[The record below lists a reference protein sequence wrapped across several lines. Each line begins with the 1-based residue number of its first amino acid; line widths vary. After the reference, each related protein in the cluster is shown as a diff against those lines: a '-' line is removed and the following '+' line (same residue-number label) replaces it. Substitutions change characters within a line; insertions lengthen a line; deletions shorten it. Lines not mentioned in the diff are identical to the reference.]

1 MDVGVFISNGSCF
14 FAPNSHVSEKAASKN
29 NDVVKKNQGRGFTS
43 FAVFPLCPLLACDGN
58 E

>member
-14 FAPNSHVSEKAASKN
+14 FAPNSHVSEKAAS